1 MKPPFRLVPDKI
13 STDTVGAL
21 QYLLRLAESGE
32 IIGMAFVAMSRKRTF
47 VANTTGEAHRNPV
60 FARGMV
66 AYLDDK
72 LSAGGD

>member
-32 IIGMAFVAMSRKRTF
+32 IIGMAFVAMSRRRHF
-47 VANTTGEAHRNPV
+47 IANTTGEAHRSPV
-60 FARGMV
+60 FTRGML

-72 LSAGGD
+72 LADGSA